1 MNPKD
6 SGIFISLLRK
16 EKDLTQKQLAEK
28 INVSD
33 KAVSRWE
40 TGKGYPDVNSLVA
53 LSELFEVSVN
63 EILSGERSSGE
74 DISKKADEN
83 IITVIKENKR
93 RRKGQLLAT
102 VIFAVFFFGALLYS
116 AFPSFEELF
125 HLLKTSVSSD
135 NIIGFVIC
143 TVVSVLI
150 AACGFSVRMGNIGLL
165 HSYHYRN
172 VTDREGYCRTM
183 GTDTMRLA
191 PPIFLCG
198 FVNLFSGIHH
208 VIDVVGSVICFVG
221 IIISLIPLFR
231 TQIKYNGGLF

>member
-6 SGIFISLLRK
+6 SGIFISALRK
-16 EKDLTQKQLAEK
+16 EKELTQKQLAQM

-53 LSELFEVSVN
+53 LSEVFEVSVN
-63 EILSGERSSGE
+63 EILSGERITYE
-74 DISKKADEN
+74 NIPKIADEN
-83 IITVIKENKR
+83 VISIIRENKR

-102 VIFAVFFFGALLYS
+102 VLFGVFFFGVLLYS
-116 AFPSFEELF
+116 AFPSFKELF
-125 HLLKTSVSSD
+125 HLLETSVSSD
-135 NIIGFVIC
+135 AMVGFIIS

-150 AACGFSVRMGNIGLL
+150 VACGVSVRKGNIGLL

-172 VTDREGYCRTM
+172 VTDRDGYCKAI
-183 GTDTMRLA
+183 GTDTMRMA
-191 PPIFLCG
+191 IPISISG
-198 FVNLFSGIHH
+198 FINLFSDFHY

-221 IIISLIPLFR
+221 IFWALIPLFR

>member
-6 SGIFISLLRK
+6 SGVFISLLRK
-16 EKDLTQKQLAEK
+16 KNGLTQKQLAEK

-33 KAVSRWE
+33 KAISRWE

-53 LSELFEVSVN
+53 LSQLFEVSVN
-63 EILSGERSSGE
+63 EILSGERSSSE

-83 IITVIKENKR
+83 IITIIKENKR

-102 VIFAVFFFGALLYS
+102 VIFAVFFFAVLLYS
-116 AFPSFEELF
+116 AFPSFKELF
-125 HLLKTSVSSD
+125 LLLKTSVSSD

-143 TVVSVLI
+143 SIVSVLI
-150 AACGFSVRMGNIGLL
+150 VACGLSVRKGNIGLL

-172 VTDREGYCRTM
+172 VTDRDGYCMAM
-183 GTDTMRLA
+183 GTNTMRLA
-191 PPIFLCG
+191 IPIFLCG
-198 FVNLFSGIHH
+198 FINLFSGIHH
-208 VIDVVGSVICFVG
+208 VTEVVGSVVCFVG
-221 IIISLIPLFR
+221 IILALIPLFK

>member
-6 SGIFISLLRK
+6 SGVFISELRK
-16 EKDLTQKQLAEK
+16 ENNLTQKQLAEK

-53 LSELFEVSVN
+53 LSELFNVSVN
-63 EILSGERSSGE
+63 EILSGERSSCE
-74 DISKKADEN
+74 DISKIADEN

-102 VIFAVFFFGALLYS
+102 VIFAIFFFGMLLYS
-116 AFPSFEELF
+116 AFPLFKELF
-125 HLLKTSVSSD
+125 YLLDTSVSSD
-135 NIIGFVIC
+135 NIISFVVS
-143 TVVSVLI
+143 TVVSLI
-150 AACGFSVRMGNIGLL
+150 IVACGLSVRKGNIGLL

-172 VTDREGYCRTM
+172 VTDRDGYCKAI

-191 PPIFLCG
+191 IPIFLSG
-198 FVNLFSGIHH
+198 FINLFSESHY
-208 VIDVVGSVICFVG
+208 VIEVVGSVVCFVG
-221 IIISLIPLFR
+221 IILALIPLFR